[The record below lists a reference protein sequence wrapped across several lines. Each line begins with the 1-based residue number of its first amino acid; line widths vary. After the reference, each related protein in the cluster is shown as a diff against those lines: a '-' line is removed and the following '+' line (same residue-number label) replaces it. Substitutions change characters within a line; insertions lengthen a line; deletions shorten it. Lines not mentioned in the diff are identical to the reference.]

1 MKKMSFQ
8 QIMALLG
15 VALILLLFILTLVFI
30 LIGNSTLAIT
40 FVAINGFVVVVLYF
54 SLRFHQHAKDSNKA
68 WLDHQ
73 DQPKEKD

>member
-1 MKKMSFQ
+1 MKKISFQ
-8 QIMALLG
+8 QILALLG

-54 SLRFHQHAKDSNKA
+54 TLRFHQHAKDANKE
-68 WLDHQ
+68 WLEHQ
-73 DQPKEKD
+73 DSPTKKD

>member
-15 VALILLLFILTLVFI
+15 VALILLLFIFTLVFI

-54 SLRFHQHAKDSNKA
+54 SLRFHQHTKDSNKE
-68 WLDHQ
+68 WLDH
-73 DQPKEKD
+73 PENPTEKD